1 MEQELMVRHP
11 NAYPVLMPIAVNSLP
26 LERLLIPRKPE
37 MVGRLLLNDA
47 NSSEPADTA
56 MASGNSDERSDGWY
70 NNLSHLAQSQIDLLL
85 KVDIKCWTELPIP
98 NDVAIRVI
106 ALYLNNDYPVLPV
119 FNADLF
125 LRDLS
130 QNRSYFCSRLLVS
143 ALLGWA
149 CVSQSSRDWLK
160 ANLLYSKLT
169 HPYILKQH
177 RGARFSLSMLKF
189 SGTNW
194 VTTSLSPYQT
204 YLHCSF

>member
-1 MEQELMVRHP
+1 
-11 NAYPVLMPIAVNSLP
+11 
-26 LERLLIPRKPE
+26 
-37 MVGRLLLNDA
+37 
-47 NSSEPADTA
+47 
-56 MASGNSDERSDGWY
+56 
-70 NNLSHLAQSQIDLLL
+70 
-85 KVDIKCWTELPIP
+85 
-98 NDVAIRVI
+98 VI